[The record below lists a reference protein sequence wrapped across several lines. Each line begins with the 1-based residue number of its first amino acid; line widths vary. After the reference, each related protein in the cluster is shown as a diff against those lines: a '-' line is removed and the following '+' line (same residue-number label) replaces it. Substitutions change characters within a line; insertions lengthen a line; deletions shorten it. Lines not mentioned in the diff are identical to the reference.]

1 MIKKGGSSHTNM
13 AAGWLTV
20 VPLEEE
26 VRISGP
32 LEAGRQILETRM
44 LWPRFDYRRQKELR
58 EPLRQ

>member
-26 VRISGP
+26 VKTSGP

-44 LWPRFDYRRQKELR
+44 LWPSLIIGGRGN
-58 EPLRQ
+58 